1 MRRFFQSNITFVF
14 VTVLFV
20 MISAFCISQ
29 TVSGKEDGEA
39 KEQEAFYRE
48 QENKLLA
55 DTRAF
60 LNQEGYYNSGVTLTR
75 VVDSDGSRE
84 YTITI
89 HHSRIDRMDDFEKQ
103 ELKNALEE
111 LVFVSKG
118 CSFCHTF
125 LAYN

>member
-20 MISAFCISQ
+20 MISACCIGQ

>member
-1 MRRFFQSNITFVF
+1 MRRFFRSNITFVF

-20 MISAFCISQ
+20 IISAFCISQ
-29 TVSGKEDGEA
+29 TVSGKEDAEA

-48 QENKLLA
+48 QEKKLLA

-60 LNQEGYYNSGVTLTR
+60 LNQEGYYNSGVTMTR

-89 HHSRIDRMDDFEKQ
+89 HHSKIDRMDDAEKQ
-103 ELKNALEE
+103 ELKRALGE

>member
-20 MISAFCISQ
+20 MISAFCIGQ
-29 TVSGKEDGEA
+29 TVSGKEDAEA

-75 VVDSDGSRE
+75 VVDSNGSRE

>member
-29 TVSGKEDGEA
+29 TVSGKEDAEA

-55 DTRAF
+55 DIRAF

-125 LAYN
+125 LAY

>member
-20 MISAFCISQ
+20 MISASCISQ
-29 TVSGKEDGEA
+29 TVSGKEDAEA

-125 LAYN
+125 LAY

>member
-20 MISAFCISQ
+20 MISAFCMSQ
-29 TVSGKEDGEA
+29 TVTGKEDAEA

>member
-14 VTVLFV
+14 VTVLFI
-20 MISAFCISQ
+20 MISAFCIGQ

-75 VVDSDGSRE
+75 VVDSDGRRE

>member
-29 TVSGKEDGEA
+29 TVSGKEDAEA

-75 VVDSDGSRE
+75 VVDSNGSRE

>member
-20 MISAFCISQ
+20 MISAFCIGQ

-48 QENKLLA
+48 QEKKLLA

-103 ELKNALEE
+103 ELKKALEE

-125 LAYN
+125 LAY

>member
-29 TVSGKEDGEA
+29 TVSGKEDAEA

>member
-29 TVSGKEDGEA
+29 TVSGKEDAEA

-75 VVDSDGSRE
+75 VVDSEGSRE

-125 LAYN
+125 LAY

>member
-20 MISAFCISQ
+20 MISAFCIGQ

>member
-29 TVSGKEDGEA
+29 TVSGKEDAEA

-75 VVDSDGSRE
+75 VVDSDGRRE

-125 LAYN
+125 LAY

>member
-29 TVSGKEDGEA
+29 TVSGKEDAEA

-75 VVDSDGSRE
+75 VVDSNGSRE

-125 LAYN
+125 LAY

>member
-20 MISAFCISQ
+20 MISAFCIGQ
-29 TVSGKEDGEA
+29 TVSGKEDAEA

-60 LNQEGYYNSGVTLTR
+60 LNQEG
-75 VVDSDGSRE
+75 
-84 YTITI
+84 
-89 HHSRIDRMDDFEKQ
+89 
-103 ELKNALEE
+103 
-111 LVFVSKG
+111 
-118 CSFCHTF
+118 
-125 LAYN
+125 

>member
-1 MRRFFQSNITFVF
+1 MRRLFQSNITFVF

-29 TVSGKEDGEA
+29 TVSGKEDAEA

>member
-29 TVSGKEDGEA
+29 TVSGKEDAEA

-111 LVFVSKG
+111 LIFVSKG

>member
-111 LVFVSKG
+111 LVNGF
-118 CSFCHTF
+118 
-125 LAYN
+125 

>member
-20 MISAFCISQ
+20 MISAFCIGQ

-125 LAYN
+125 LAY

>member
-1 MRRFFQSNITFVF
+1 MITEIYGSKPGGEHMRRLFQSNITFVF

-103 ELKNALEE
+103 ELKNALE
-111 LVFVSKG
+111 
-118 CSFCHTF
+118 
-125 LAYN
+125 

>member
-29 TVSGKEDGEA
+29 TVSGKEDAEA

-75 VVDSDGSRE
+75 VVDSDGSME

-125 LAYN
+125 LAY